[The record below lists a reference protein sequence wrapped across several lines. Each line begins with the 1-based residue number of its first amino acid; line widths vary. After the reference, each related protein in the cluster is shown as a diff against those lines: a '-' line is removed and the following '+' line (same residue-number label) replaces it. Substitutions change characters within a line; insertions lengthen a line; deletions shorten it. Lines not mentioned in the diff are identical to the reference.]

1 MKSINS
7 LFKKQKKAQL
17 GGLTG
22 SIIALVVAIIVL
34 VMGLVVL
41 QELRDASVLL
51 EGTGCNATSPT
62 HAGCTAYN
70 SANDSLV
77 GLGDFSDFVP
87 IIVIAVAAS
96 VIIGLI
102 LVGFAFSRRTR

>member
-1 MKSINS
+1 MKSIQKHMKEMT
-7 LFKKQKKAQL
+7 KKGQL

-22 SIIALVVAIIVL
+22 SLIALVVAIIVL
-34 VMGLVVL
+34 VLGLVVL
-41 QELRDASVLL
+41 QELRDTQTA
-51 EGTGCNATSPT
+51 GTEAF
-62 HAGCTAYN
+62 TA
-70 SANDSLV
+70 ANDSLV

-102 LVGFAFSRRTR
+102 LVGFAFSGRRAR

>member
-1 MKSINS
+1 MRSILKSN
-7 LFKKQKKAQL
+7 KGQL

-34 VMGLVVL
+34 VLGLVVL
-41 QELRDASVLL
+41 QELRDTQTL
-51 EGTGCNATSPT
+51 GTEA
-62 HAGCTAYN
+62 HTA
-70 SANDSLV
+70 ANDSLV

-102 LVGFAFSRRTR
+102 LVGFAFSRRGR